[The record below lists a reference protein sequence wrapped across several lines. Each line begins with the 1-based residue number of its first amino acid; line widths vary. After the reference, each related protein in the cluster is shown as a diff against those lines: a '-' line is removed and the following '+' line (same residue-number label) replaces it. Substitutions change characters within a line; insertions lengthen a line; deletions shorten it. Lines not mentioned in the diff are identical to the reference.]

1 MAKEI
6 TLEDLAGMVNK
17 GFESINSEMNGKF
30 KEVDKRFDKVDGRL
44 GSLEKRMEN
53 VEEDVKDIKL
63 HLHTETYKFDIKEL
77 DNRVTKLEKK
87 TA

>member
-1 MAKEI
+1 MAKDI
-6 TLEDLAGMVNK
+6 TLEDLAGMVNN
-17 GFESINSEMNGKF
+17 GFESVQSEFDSVRSEMNQ
-30 KEVDKRFDKVDGRL
+30 RFDKV
-44 GSLEKRMEN
+44 EKRLDV

-63 HLHTETYKFDIKEL
+63 HLHTETYKFDIKDL